1 MERIELQF
9 GGRPFSLETG
19 HVAKQANGAVMVRHG
34 DTVVLAAVVSTKDPI
49 ANKGFFPLT
58 VDYRE
63 KAYAA
68 GKIPGGF
75 FKREGRPSEKETLSA
90 RMIDR
95 PIRPLFPEGFNHEIQ
110 IHVTVLCSDQQNDA
124 DVLGI
129 CAAAAALSVSDIPFD
144 HTIAGARVG
153 RVDGQLVINPTFTEL
168 ETSDMNLVIVGT
180 KDDVIMVEGG
190 CLEVSEDDLTAALQ
204 FGLGEVRK
212 LLEAIEEL
220 RRKAG
225 KPKASF
231 VAPVTNPEIVG
242 AVKDLAKTRI
252 VEANQITDKTGRE
265 DAIRA
270 VTDDVFT
277 ALAEQFP
284 DQGIAIR
291 AVLEE
296 IEREDLRN
304 RVLSD
309 KRRAD
314 GRGPDDI
321 RQITGEVA
329 LLPRVHGSALFTRG
343 QTQALAVVTLGTK
356 VDEQRIDG
364 LLGDTKK
371 SYMLHYNFPS
381 YSVGEVRPIRGPGRR
396 EIGHGALAER
406 ALQPVIPNEEI
417 FPYTVRIVADVLESN
432 GSSSMATIC
441 AGALALMDA
450 GVPIKA
456 PVAGVAMGLI
466 KSGSRYEIITDI
478 LGVEDHL
485 GDMDFK
491 VAGTSAGITAFQM
504 DLKIQGLSF
513 EILREALQKARKAR
527 MHVLDRMAAT
537 LAAPRPELSPYAPRI
552 LIFQVKVERI
562 GDVIGPGGKHIR
574 GICEQTGAK
583 IDIDDD
589 GTVIIA
595 SVDQVAGETAK
606 RMVLAL
612 VEDPEIDKVYEG
624 KVRRITAFGAFIEIL
639 PGTDGLLHISEMDYA
654 RTERVEDVCKMGEII
669 QVKVIEI
676 DPEGKVRLSRKALLP
691 KPEGYVESTDSR
703 GGRPPRREGSS
714 DDRPRRSGGPRR
726 DGGRPFAK
734 RRE

>member
-34 DTVVLAAVVSTKDPI
+34 DTVVLAAVVASKEPI
-49 ANKGFFPLT
+49 ANKGFFPLM

-75 FKREGRPSEKETLSA
+75 FKREGRPSEKEILSA

-95 PIRPLFPEGFNHEIQ
+95 PIRPLFPEGFMCEIQ
-110 IHVTVLCSDQQNDA
+110 VHVTVLSSDQQNDA

-129 CAAAAALSVSDIPFD
+129 CAAASALAVSDIPFE

-153 RVDGQLVINPTFTEL
+153 RIDGQLVINPTLSEL
-168 ETSDMNLVIVGT
+168 ESSDMNLVVVGT
-180 KDDVIMVEGG
+180 RTDVIMVEGG
-190 CLEVSEDDLTAALQ
+190 CIEVSEDDLTDALK
-204 FGLGEVRK
+204 FGLDEVRK
-212 LLEAIEEL
+212 LIDAIEEL
-220 RRKAG
+220 QRQAG
-225 KPKASF
+225 KPKAPF
-231 VAPVTNPEIVG
+231 VAPIPNPEIIT

-252 VEANQITDKTGRE
+252 VEVNQIIDKTGRE

-270 VTDDVFT
+270 ISNDVF
-277 ALAEQFP
+277 ASLAERFP
-284 DQGIAIR
+284 DDKSTIG

-296 IEREDLRN
+296 IESEDLRN
-304 RVLSD
+304 RVLND

-356 VDEQRIDG
+356 VDEQRIDD
-364 LLGDTKK
+364 LLGDSKK

-406 ALQPVIPNEEI
+406 ALQPIIPNEEI
-417 FPYTVRIVADVLESN
+417 FPYTIRIVSDVLESN
-432 GSSSMATIC
+432 GSSSQATIC
-441 AGALALMDA
+441 AGTLALMDA

-466 KSGSRYEIITDI
+466 KSGDRYEVITDI

-527 MHVLDRMAAT
+527 MHILDRMAAT

-552 LIFQVKVERI
+552 LIFQIKVERI

-612 VEDPEIDKVYEG
+612 VEDPELDKVYEG
-624 KVRRITAFGAFIEIL
+624 KVRRITAFGAFLEIL

-654 RTERVEDVCKMGEII
+654 RTERVEDVCKMGDIL

-691 KPEGYVESTDSR
+691 KPEGYVESNDR
-703 GGRPPRREGSS
+703 GSRPPRRDG
-714 DDRPRRSGGPRR
+714 DDRPRRSSGPRR

-734 RRE
+734 R